1 MKRVVTLTLKSA
13 GLCVVLSCGS
23 VAGARAQTTDLDY
36 QLAYQRGIEA
46 VIWSMP
52 AISIREFQEAAFK
65 DYGISWND
73 VILFSKPAVPRH
85 ELLTANNQVPYMFT
99 VLNLRQGPVVVEI
112 PAAGAK
118 AELFGSFVDNW
129 QAPIVDVGPSGTDEG
144 RGGKYLFLPPGY
156 SEPIPDGYLPVRMEG
171 YVVAGGLRPVP
182 ANGGTEEDA
191 HSYAQQMKVYPLA
204 EAAAPK
210 PTRFVDG
217 YPKPYHSL
225 AVYDASWFRELAAM
239 VNEEPVRERD
249 KVMMGMLASIGIERG
264 KPFQPDAKTQ
274 KALDAALVDARRIM
288 QRYFETPGRALAP
301 WWPGSQWTAPSPAT
315 MRAAN
320 GFTFETDDALWIDAR
335 AGGIYYWATFAPKKL
350 GGGSFYLMDLR
361 DASGQ
366 LLDGQGT
373 YRLRVPAVVPV
384 KGFWSAI
391 VYDMD
396 TKAFVCAGPCD
407 TADNGVGLS
416 SFDKPKMKQNSDG
429 SVDLYFGPKAPVGF
443 EKNWVTTA
451 GKNFFLIFRLYGPE
465 KALFDKT
472 WRLPD
477 VEKVQ

>member
-1 MKRVVTLTLKSA
+1 VKRVTLKSA
-13 GLCVVLSCGS
+13 GLCIALSCGS
-23 VAGARAQTTDLDY
+23 VAGARAQTSDLDY

-85 ELLTANNQVPYMFT
+85 ALLTANNQVPYMFT

-118 AELFGSFVDNW
+118 AELFGSFVDSW

-182 ANGGTEEDA
+182 SNGGTEEDA
-191 HSYAQQMKVYPLA
+191 HSYAQEMKVYPLA

-288 QRYFETPGRALAP
+288 QHYFDTPGRALAS

-315 MRAAN
+315 MRVAN

-350 GGGSFYLMDLR
+350 GGGSFYLMGLR

-384 KGFWSAI
+384 KDFWSAI